1 MSDITRTS
9 VSNALIDEYSPNTEG
24 QPKNT
29 KLDIED
35 YYIWFRKMPEVSG
48 VISALCND
56 IMGEGFEF
64 RSNSKAGIKSAEE
77 FTKRNH
83 FAKKFY
89 SVLQDLMLTGD
100 AFLGKRLITNYYVNK
115 QVEKVIGENDLQK
128 AAGLSKEMIIS
139 KLKIRNPDLFYPREI
154 FPLKASTITANY
166 DEHGRIIDYVQ
177 KVNGNSKKVS
187 FDPNEVVHFSLN
199 NIGNDVYGNTP
210 FISCLNTVATLWY
223 AQDYAGMFFQN
234 DGTPDKIYVL
244 KDTAPGSNEYESF
257 TKQIQKFKSAKNKHK
272 SMVMTGDIDI
282 QDLNKFGKDLEF
294 ATLIDKFTQ
303 RLMMAWNMP
312 PSRLSEVSSKSTTSK
327 EALAGYYKNINRIQ
341 QEIEETLNSE
351 LWSQFGDVEMVFNKV
366 YKRDESVEAD
376 IISKTVGKP
385 IWTQNEGREYMGLKA
400 LPDAKYDEIEDNFKQ
415 NPGGQMPDTKEGD
428 QVGNQYRPAEKM
440 SKRGAVI
447 KVRDFNEFKRIVE
460 AGDRTFMTAK
470 VFAEE
475 IDTGY
480 NFWFAD
486 SVAMYEAFV
495 SKDEI
500 VNEEEFRL
508 RYYDYSMKGSL
519 KNPELHITM

>member
-1 MSDITRTS
+1 
-9 VSNALIDEYSPNTEG
+9 
-24 QPKNT
+24 
-29 KLDIED
+29 
-35 YYIWFRKMPEVSG
+35 
-48 VISALCND
+48 
-56 IMGEGFEF
+56 
-64 RSNSKAGIKSAEE
+64 
-77 FTKRNH
+77 
-83 FAKKFY
+83 
-89 SVLQDLMLTGD
+89 
-100 AFLGKRLITNYYVNK
+100 
-115 QVEKVIGENDLQK
+115 
-128 AAGLSKEMIIS
+128 
-139 KLKIRNPDLFYPREI
+139 
-154 FPLKASTITANY
+154 
-166 DEHGRIIDYVQ
+166 
-177 KVNGNSKKVS
+177 
-187 FDPNEVVHFSLN
+187 
-199 NIGNDVYGNTP
+199 
-210 FISCLNTVATLWY
+210 
-223 AQDYAGMFFQN
+223 
-234 DGTPDKIYVL
+234 
-244 KDTAPGSNEYESF
+244 
-257 TKQIQKFKSAKNKHK
+257 
-272 SMVMTGDIDI
+272 
-282 QDLNKFGKDLEF
+282 LNKFGKDLEF